1 MENLLH
7 TDNRKVV
14 ADVYERCYDDLKRYI
29 TSYTHDVMATE
40 DMIQDLFLKLL
51 SVDIITEHTA
61 NHLVF
66 VMAKRMMIDDAR
78 HKAFVRRQKKEMKQ
92 SLTLYDDFSAVA
104 KIAHDEVAAFE
115 TRFLNGMAPK
125 RAQIYKMYRHD
136 EMTSQEIADKLNIS
150 KRTVEAHIYL
160 STKEM
165 RKKMCK
171 AL

>member
-1 MENLLH
+1 MENPLH
-7 TDNRKVV
+7 TDNRKVI
-14 ADVYERCYDDLKRYI
+14 ADIYMSCYDDLKRYI

-40 DMIQDLFLKLL
+40 DMIQDLFIRLM
-51 SVDIITEHTA
+51 SMDIITERTA

-66 VMAKRMMIDDAR
+66 LMARRMMIDYAR
-78 HKAFVRRQKKEMKQ
+78 HKAFVRRREKEMRQ
-92 SLTLYDDFSAVA
+92 SLTLYDDFSIVT
-104 KIAHDEVAAFE
+104 KIAHDEVAAIE
-115 TRFLNGMAPK
+115 TRFLNSMAPK

-136 EMTSQEIADKLNIS
+136 ELTSQEIADKLNIS

-165 RKKMCK
+165 REKMRK